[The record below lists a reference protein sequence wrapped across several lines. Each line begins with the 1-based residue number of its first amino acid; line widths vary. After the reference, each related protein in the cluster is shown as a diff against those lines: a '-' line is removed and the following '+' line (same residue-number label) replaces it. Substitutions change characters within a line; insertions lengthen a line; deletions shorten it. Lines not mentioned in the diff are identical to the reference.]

1 MKSTNKYSVFIVDD
15 DEDDRESIK
24 DAFLENKHHYNYVFM
39 SNGDQLLEYLVT
51 HPPRENTLILLDL
64 NMPGKDGRDI
74 LKEIKNASNLKPIP
88 VIILTTSSSE
98 RDKQTSYELGANCF
112 VTKPD
117 SYNDLVDITN
127 SIAKLW
133 LEPSRGTIY

>member
-1 MKSTNKYSVFIVDD
+1 MKLTNKYSVFIVDD

-39 SNGDQLLEYLVT
+39 KNGDQLLEYLVSN
-51 HPPRENTLILLDL
+51 PPQDNTVILLDL
-64 NMPGKDGRDI
+64 NMPGKDGRGI
-74 LKEIKNASNLKPIP
+74 LREIKNTQDLKPIP

-98 RDKQTSYELGANCF
+98 RDKKASYELGANCF

-133 LEPSRGTIY
+133 LLPK